1 LPWGALSFFTL
12 KDGNL
17 IQIRQPPR
25 FLSATLYPFGPGQ
38 GAGPN
43 VRTFDPDTYD
53 LLDSF
58 FAGNPGDLSGITL

>member
-1 LPWGALSFFTL
+1 LL
-12 KDGNL
+12 
-17 IQIRQPPR
+17 
-25 FLSATLYPFGPGQ
+25 ATLYPFGPGQ